1 MQYLGEETCQKDA
14 TLEDIVLN
22 VRIVLKWILKVQV
35 GALTGLLWHRIGTG
49 GGAVVNVAMKV
60 RNA

>member
-1 MQYLGEETCQKDA
+1 
-14 TLEDIVLN
+14 LEDLVLN

-35 GALTGLLWHRIGTG
+35 GTLTGLLWHRTGTG
-49 GGAVVNVAMKV
+49 GGAVVNAAMKV